1 MVNKRT
7 RNKDR
12 NVSSEQTALS
22 SEQILEEI
30 GNAVNKEKIKREK
43 LQNRKDAEVM
53 RLSQDALVKSGE
65 INYDE
70 LMPHDIA
77 TLKAL
82 IQTVVRHEL
91 KRTLRDQS

>member
-70 LMPHDIA
+70 SMPHDIA